1 MPKSKGTRTS
11 NFEHIILQKNRF
23 AALELDSS
31 SDSEEDER
39 DVLEE
44 QDVLEGR
51 ATENEH
57 GTTEDEDT
65 VQEEVVKGTNKSA
78 QGEMRKWS
86 NPDSESHVNIFNSPF
101 YKGKRPPFKQN
112 TRPRFV
118 DDEWTSIG
126 EEQGTKVTYEERVA
140 SANEAK
146 TPTGDTIIFPPEED
160 TTTAAMWAEKVKECL
175 EKAEAARAKPDD
187 FHESLNRLSFFRRPM
202 AK

>member
-1 MPKSKGTRTS
+1 M
-11 NFEHIILQKNRF
+11 EHIVLQKNRF
-23 AALELDSS
+23 AALELESS
-31 SDSEEDER
+31 SDSEADERGVDDERGVADER
-39 DVLEE
+39 DS
-44 QDVLEGR
+44 
-51 ATENEH
+51 ENE
-57 GTTEDEDT
+57 GT
-65 VQEEVVKGTNKSA
+65 VQEGVVVEQTTNKSA

-101 YKGKRPPFKQN
+101 YKGKRAMYKQN

>member
-1 MPKSKGTRTS
+1 MPRSKGARAS
-11 NFEHIILQKNRF
+11 DLENIVLQKNRF

-31 SDSEEDER
+31 SDSDSVASASAEP
-39 DVLEE
+39 
-44 QDVLEGR
+44 
-51 ATENEH
+51 
-57 GTTEDEDT
+57 
-65 VQEEVVKGTNKSA
+65 EVVEEEAIK
-78 QGEMRKWS
+78 GEMRKWT

-101 YKGKRPPFKQN
+101 YKGKRPAFKQN
-112 TRPRFV
+112 TRPRFI

-126 EEQGTKVTYEERVA
+126 EEPGTKVTYEERLPTVRDG
-140 SANEAK
+140 AK

>member
-1 MPKSKGTRTS
+1 MPRSKGARVS
-11 NFEHIILQKNRF
+11 DLENIALQKNRF
-23 AALELDSS
+23 AALDLDSS
-31 SDSEEDER
+31 SDSES
-39 DVLEE
+39 V
-44 QDVLEGR
+44 
-51 ATENEH
+51 ASTEP
-57 GTTEDEDT
+57 
-65 VQEEVVKGTNKSA
+65 EVVEEEAVK
-78 QGEMRKWS
+78 GEMRKWT

-101 YKGKRPPFKQN
+101 YKGKRPAFKQN

-126 EEQGTKVTYEERVA
+126 EEHGTKVTYEERAPTVRDG
-140 SANEAK
+140 AK

-160 TTTAAMWAEKVKECL
+160 TTTAAMWAVKVKECL

>member
-1 MPKSKGTRTS
+1 MPKSKGARAS
-11 NFEHIILQKNRF
+11 DLENIALQKNRF
-23 AALELDSS
+23 AALDLDSS
-31 SDSEEDER
+31 SDSES
-39 DVLEE
+39 V
-44 QDVLEGR
+44 
-51 ATENEH
+51 ASTEP
-57 GTTEDEDT
+57 
-65 VQEEVVKGTNKSA
+65 EVVEEEAVK
-78 QGEMRKWS
+78 GEMRKWT

-101 YKGKRPPFKQN
+101 YKGKRPAFKQN

-126 EEQGTKVTYEERVA
+126 EEHGTKVTYEERVTTVRDG
-140 SANEAK
+140 AK

-160 TTTAAMWAEKVKECL
+160 TTTAAMWAVKVKECL

>member
-1 MPKSKGTRTS
+1 MPRSKGARAS
-11 NFEHIILQKNRF
+11 DLENIVLQKNRF

-31 SDSEEDER
+31 SDSESVASASAEP
-39 DVLEE
+39 
-44 QDVLEGR
+44 
-51 ATENEH
+51 
-57 GTTEDEDT
+57 
-65 VQEEVVKGTNKSA
+65 EVVEEEAVK
-78 QGEMRKWS
+78 GEMRKWT

-101 YKGKRPPFKQN
+101 YKGKRPAFKQN
-112 TRPRFV
+112 TRPRFI

-126 EEQGTKVTYEERVA
+126 EESGAKVTYEDRAPIARE
-140 SANEAK
+140 EAK

>member
-1 MPKSKGTRTS
+1 MPKSKGAKIS
-11 NFEHIILQKNRF
+11 DLENIVLQKNRF

-31 SDSEEDER
+31 SDSE
-39 DVLEE
+39 V
-44 QDVLEGR
+44 
-51 ATENEH
+51 
-57 GTTEDEDT
+57 
-65 VQEEVVKGTNKSA
+65 EEVAESA
-78 QGEMRKWS
+78 DSAEEKPTITGGEMRKWT

-101 YKGKRPPFKQN
+101 YKGKRTAFKQN

-126 EEQGTKVTYEERVA
+126 EEPGTRVTYEERVPTVRG
-140 SANEAK
+140 EAK

-160 TTTAAMWAEKVKECL
+160 TTTAAMWAVKVKECL

>member
-11 NFEHIILQKNRF
+11 NFQHIALQKNRF
-23 AALELDSS
+23 AALDLDSS
-31 SDSEEDER
+31 SDSDADER
-39 DVLEE
+39 EQRDQREE
-44 QDVLEGR
+44 
-51 ATENEH
+51 A
-57 GTTEDEDT
+57 EDCT
-65 VQEEVVKGTNKSA
+65 VQEGVVVEGQGSNKSQ

-101 YKGKRPPFKQN
+101 YKGKRVMYKQN
-112 TRPRFV
+112 TRPRFI
-118 DDEWTSIG
+118 DDETTVIG
-126 EEQGTKVTYEERVA
+126 EESGAKVTYEQRVPLVRD
-140 SANEAK
+140 EVK

>member
-1 MPKSKGTRTS
+1 MPRSKGARAS
-11 NFEHIILQKNRF
+11 DLEHIVLQKNRF

-31 SDSEEDER
+31 SDS
-39 DVLEE
+39 DVDKDAELEVAE
-44 QDVLEGR
+44 AKDAE
-51 ATENEH
+51 A
-57 GTTEDEDT
+57 
-65 VQEEVVKGTNKSA
+65 EVVK
-78 QGEMRKWS
+78 GEMRKWA

-101 YKGKRPPFKQN
+101 YKGKRPAFKQN

-126 EEQGTKVTYEERVA
+126 EEHETKVTYEERV
-140 SANEAK
+140 NTVRDGAK

-160 TTTAAMWAEKVKECL
+160 TTTAAMWAVKVKECL

-187 FHESLNRLSFFRRPM
+187 FHESLNRLSFFRRPI

>member
-11 NFEHIILQKNRF
+11 NFENIVLQKNRF

-31 SDSEEDER
+31 SDSEVEKVEESADEM
-39 DVLEE
+39 VS
-44 QDVLEGR
+44 V
-51 ATENEH
+51 
-57 GTTEDEDT
+57 DEKPT
-65 VQEEVVKGTNKSA
+65 SK
-78 QGEMRKWS
+78 GEMRKWA

-101 YKGKRPPFKQN
+101 YKGKKLPFKQN

-118 DDEWTSIG
+118 DDEWTNIG
-126 EEQGTKVTYEERVA
+126 EEQGTKVTYEDRLSTVRDG
-140 SANEAK
+140 AK

-160 TTTAAMWAEKVKECL
+160 ITTAAMWAVKVKESL

-187 FHESLNRLSFFRRPM
+187 FHECLNRLSFFRRPM

>member
-1 MPKSKGTRTS
+1 ME
-11 NFEHIILQKNRF
+11 NIVLQKNRF

-31 SDSEEDER
+31 SDSE
-39 DVLEE
+39 V
-44 QDVLEGR
+44 
-51 ATENEH
+51 
-57 GTTEDEDT
+57 
-65 VQEEVVKGTNKSA
+65 EEVADSA
-78 QGEMRKWS
+78 DSVDEKPTITGEMRKWT

-101 YKGKRPPFKQN
+101 YKGKRPAFKQN

-126 EEQGTKVTYEERVA
+126 EEHGTKVTYEERVP
-140 SANEAK
+140 SLRSEAK

-160 TTTAAMWAEKVKECL
+160 TTTAAMWAVKVKECL

>member
-1 MPKSKGTRTS
+1 MPRSKGARAS
-11 NFEHIILQKNRF
+11 DLENIVLQKNRF

-31 SDSEEDER
+31 SDSESVASASAEP
-39 DVLEE
+39 
-44 QDVLEGR
+44 
-51 ATENEH
+51 
-57 GTTEDEDT
+57 
-65 VQEEVVKGTNKSA
+65 EVVEEEAVK
-78 QGEMRKWS
+78 GEMRKWT

-101 YKGKRPPFKQN
+101 YKGKRPAFKQN
-112 TRPRFV
+112 TRPRFI

-126 EEQGTKVTYEERVA
+126 EEPGTKVTYEERLPTVRDG
-140 SANEAK
+140 AK

>member
-1 MPKSKGTRTS
+1 MPRSKGARAS
-11 NFEHIILQKNRF
+11 DLKNIVLQKNRF

-31 SDSEEDER
+31 SDSDVEENAVCDET
-39 DVLEE
+39 VSAEAGAEAEE
-44 QDVLEGR
+44 
-51 ATENEH
+51 A
-57 GTTEDEDT
+57 
-65 VQEEVVKGTNKSA
+65 VK
-78 QGEMRKWS
+78 GEMRKWT

-101 YKGKRPPFKQN
+101 YKGKRPAFKQN

-118 DDEWTSIG
+118 DEEWTSIA
-126 EEQGTKVTYEERVA
+126 EESGAKVTYEDRAPIARE
-140 SANEAK
+140 EAK
-146 TPTGDTIIFPPEED
+146 TPTGNTIIFPPEED

>member
-1 MPKSKGTRTS
+1 MPRSKGAKIS
-11 NFEHIILQKNRF
+11 DLENIVLQKNRF

-31 SDSEEDER
+31 SDSEVEEMAESADSVDEKP
-39 DVLEE
+39 
-44 QDVLEGR
+44 
-51 ATENEH
+51 TI
-57 GTTEDEDT
+57 T
-65 VQEEVVKGTNKSA
+65 
-78 QGEMRKWS
+78 GEMRKWT

-101 YKGKRPPFKQN
+101 YKGKRSTFKQN

-126 EEQGTKVTYEERVA
+126 EEAGTKVMYEERVHTLR
-140 SANEAK
+140 SDAK

>member
-11 NFEHIILQKNRF
+11 NFEHIVLQKNRF

-31 SDSEEDER
+31 SDSEE
-39 DVLEE
+39 
-44 QDVLEGR
+44 
-51 ATENEH
+51 
-57 GTTEDEDT
+57 
-65 VQEEVVKGTNKSA
+65 EVESEAEAEAEVEVEVK
-78 QGEMRKWS
+78 GEMRKWT

-126 EEQGTKVTYEERVA
+126 EEHGAKVTYEDRVPTVRDG
-140 SANEAK
+140 AK

-160 TTTAAMWAEKVKECL
+160 ITTAAMWAVKVKECL

>member
-1 MPKSKGTRTS
+1 MPRSKGARAS
-11 NFEHIILQKNRF
+11 DLDHIVLQKNRF

-31 SDSEEDER
+31 SDSDVEEVAESVDER
-39 DVLEE
+39 VSVDQLVS
-44 QDVLEGR
+44 V
-51 ATENEH
+51 
-57 GTTEDEDT
+57 DERNT
-65 VQEEVVKGTNKSA
+65 VDEKPIIK
-78 QGEMRKWS
+78 GEMRKWT

-126 EEQGTKVTYEERVA
+126 EEDGTRVTYEERAPNVRDG
-140 SANEAK
+140 AK

>member
-11 NFEHIILQKNRF
+11 NFEHIALQKNRF

-31 SDSEEDER
+31 SDSEEELSSSESVASAVEDKS
-39 DVLEE
+39 LEE
-44 QDVLEGR
+44 
-51 ATENEH
+51 TS
-57 GTTEDEDT
+57 
-65 VQEEVVKGTNKSA
+65 KG
-78 QGEMRKWS
+78 QMRKWS

-101 YKGKRPPFKQN
+101 YKGKRPAFKQN

-118 DDEWTSIG
+118 DEEWTSIA
-126 EEQGTKVTYEERVA
+126 EESGAKVTYEDRAPIARE
-140 SANEAK
+140 EAK
-146 TPTGDTIIFPPEED
+146 TPTGNTIIFPPEED

>member
-1 MPKSKGTRTS
+1 MPRSKGAKIS
-11 NFEHIILQKNRF
+11 DLENIVLQKNRF

-31 SDSEEDER
+31 SDSEVEEMAESADSVDEKP
-39 DVLEE
+39 
-44 QDVLEGR
+44 
-51 ATENEH
+51 TI
-57 GTTEDEDT
+57 T
-65 VQEEVVKGTNKSA
+65 
-78 QGEMRKWS
+78 GEMRKWT

-101 YKGKRPPFKQN
+101 YKGKRSTFKQN

-126 EEQGTKVTYEERVA
+126 EEAGTKVMYEERVHTLR
-140 SANEAK
+140 SDAK

-160 TTTAAMWAEKVKECL
+160 TTTAVMWAEKVKECL

>member
-1 MPKSKGTRTS
+1 M
-11 NFEHIILQKNRF
+11 LQKNRF

-31 SDSEEDER
+31 SDSDVEENAVCDET
-39 DVLEE
+39 VSAEAGAEAEE
-44 QDVLEGR
+44 
-51 ATENEH
+51 
-57 GTTEDEDT
+57 T
-65 VQEEVVKGTNKSA
+65 VK
-78 QGEMRKWS
+78 GEMRKWT

-101 YKGKRPPFKQN
+101 YKGKRPAFKQN
-112 TRPRFV
+112 TRPRFI

-126 EEQGTKVTYEERVA
+126 EEPGTKVTYEERLPTVRDG
-140 SANEAK
+140 AK

>member
-1 MPKSKGTRTS
+1 M
-11 NFEHIILQKNRF
+11 LQKNRF

-31 SDSEEDER
+31 SDS
-39 DVLEE
+39 DV
-44 QDVLEGR
+44 DSV
-51 ATENEH
+51 ASASA
-57 GTTEDEDT
+57 
-65 VQEEVVKGTNKSA
+65 EVEVDAEAVK
-78 QGEMRKWS
+78 GEMRKWT

-101 YKGKRPPFKQN
+101 YKGKRPAFKQN
-112 TRPRFV
+112 TRPRFI

-126 EEQGTKVTYEERVA
+126 EEPGTKVTYEERLPTVRDG
-140 SANEAK
+140 AK

>member
-11 NFEHIILQKNRF
+11 NFEHIVLQKNRF

-31 SDSEEDER
+31 SDSEEDE
-39 DVLEE
+39 VVESE
-44 QDVLEGR
+44 
-51 ATENEH
+51 A
-57 GTTEDEDT
+57 
-65 VQEEVVKGTNKSA
+65 EVEVK
-78 QGEMRKWS
+78 GEMRKWT

-126 EEQGTKVTYEERVA
+126 EEHGTKVTYEDRVPTVRDGG
-140 SANEAK
+140 K

-160 TTTAAMWAEKVKECL
+160 TTTAAMWAVKVKECL

>member
-1 MPKSKGTRTS
+1 MPRSKGAKIS
-11 NFEHIILQKNRF
+11 DLENIVLQKNRF

-31 SDSEEDER
+31 SDSEVEEMADSADEKG
-39 DVLEE
+39 L
-44 QDVLEGR
+44 
-51 ATENEH
+51 A
-57 GTTEDEDT
+57 DEKPT
-65 VQEEVVKGTNKSA
+65 IT
-78 QGEMRKWS
+78 GEMRKWT

-101 YKGKRPPFKQN
+101 YKGKRSTFKQN

-126 EEQGTKVTYEERVA
+126 EEAGTKVMYEERVHTLR
-140 SANEAK
+140 SDAK

>member
-11 NFEHIILQKNRF
+11 NFEHIVLQKNRF

-31 SDSEEDER
+31 SDSEEDE
-39 DVLEE
+39 VVESE
-44 QDVLEGR
+44 AE
-51 ATENEH
+51 AEA
-57 GTTEDEDT
+57 
-65 VQEEVVKGTNKSA
+65 EVEVK
-78 QGEMRKWS
+78 GEMRKWT

-126 EEQGTKVTYEERVA
+126 EEHGTKVTYEDRVPTVRDG
-140 SANEAK
+140 AK

-160 TTTAAMWAEKVKECL
+160 ITTAAMWAVKVKECL

>member
-11 NFEHIILQKNRF
+11 NFEHIVLQKNRF

-31 SDSEEDER
+31 SDSEE
-39 DVLEE
+39 
-44 QDVLEGR
+44 
-51 ATENEH
+51 
-57 GTTEDEDT
+57 
-65 VQEEVVKGTNKSA
+65 EVESEVEAEAEVEVK
-78 QGEMRKWS
+78 GEMRKWT

-126 EEQGTKVTYEERVA
+126 EEHGTKVTYEDRVPTVRDG
-140 SANEAK
+140 AK

-160 TTTAAMWAEKVKECL
+160 ITTAAMWAVKVKECL

>member
-1 MPKSKGTRTS
+1 MPRSKGARAS
-11 NFEHIILQKNRF
+11 DLENIVLQKNRF

-31 SDSEEDER
+31 SDSDVEENDVCDES
-39 DVLEE
+39 VSAEA
-44 QDVLEGR
+44 G
-51 ATENEH
+51 A
-57 GTTEDEDT
+57 
-65 VQEEVVKGTNKSA
+65 EVDAEAEAVK
-78 QGEMRKWS
+78 GEMRKWT

-101 YKGKRPPFKQN
+101 YKGKRPAFKQN
-112 TRPRFV
+112 TRPRFI

-126 EEQGTKVTYEERVA
+126 EEPGTKVTYEERLPTVRDG
-140 SANEAK
+140 AK

>member
-31 SDSEEDER
+31 SDSEE
-39 DVLEE
+39 
-44 QDVLEGR
+44 
-51 ATENEH
+51 
-57 GTTEDEDT
+57 
-65 VQEEVVKGTNKSA
+65 EEVVESDADAEVEEVK
-78 QGEMRKWS
+78 GEMRKWT

-118 DDEWTSIG
+118 DDEWSSIG
-126 EEQGTKVTYEERVA
+126 EEHGTKVTYEERVP
-140 SANEAK
+140 SLRGEAK
-146 TPTGDTIIFPPEED
+146 TPTGETIIFPPEED
-160 TTTAAMWAEKVKECL
+160 MTTAAMWAEKVKECL
-175 EKAEAARAKPDD
+175 EKAEAARGKSDD

>member
-11 NFEHIILQKNRF
+11 NFDHIILQKNRF

-31 SDSEEDER
+31 SDSE
-39 DVLEE
+39 V
-44 QDVLEGR
+44 
-51 ATENEH
+51 
-57 GTTEDEDT
+57 
-65 VQEEVVKGTNKSA
+65 EEVAESVDEMVSTDEMESVDDKPTIK
-78 QGEMRKWS
+78 GEMRKWT

-126 EEQGTKVTYEERVA
+126 EEPGTKVTYEERVA
-140 SANEAK
+140 SASEAK

-160 TTTAAMWAEKVKECL
+160 TTTAAMWAVKVKECL

>member
-1 MPKSKGTRTS
+1 MPKSKGTKTS
-11 NFEHIILQKNRF
+11 NFEHIVLQKNRF

-31 SDSEEDER
+31 SDSEVEKVEESADEMVSVDER
-39 DVLEE
+39 KSV
-44 QDVLEGR
+44 
-51 ATENEH
+51 
-57 GTTEDEDT
+57 DEKPT
-65 VQEEVVKGTNKSA
+65 SK
-78 QGEMRKWS
+78 GEMRKWT

-101 YKGKRPPFKQN
+101 YKGKKLPFKQN

-126 EEQGTKVTYEERVA
+126 EEHGAKVTYEDRLSTVRDG
-140 SANEAK
+140 AK
-146 TPTGDTIIFPPEED
+146 APTGDTIIFPPEED
-160 TTTAAMWAEKVKECL
+160 ITTAAMWAVKVKESL